1 MQSSVLMP
9 AQVLLLVLIPAASL
23 GASTFQAP
31 PPAASTCTES
41 TVDPCKY
48 TCKNAADVA
57 TATFDLSTVKSQAL
71 GVGYFTAKDTSRQ
84 DYYWGAC
91 GGIKAV
97 TCGSSDEAADATA
110 VPAAIQTWSNP
121 QPPNFPSF
129 QCATL
134 GAYSTQTCHHA
145 APSSDSDAASS
156 DLVCSFTGGA
166 DSRKVDLHFACGKH
180 GAAMTLDAAQLT
192 SISYKLTVTDLSLC
206 ATIPASAHGL
216 SWGSIFLLCFSLS
229 SLAYF
234 GGGTYY
240 NVKYRGAEKSV
251 EAIPQVEYWRQL
263 PGLVKDGL
271 KFSWAHTK
279 KGTAAA
285 QAMLKEKMG
294 SAQNPELKEGLTE
307 AEE

>member
-1 MQSSVLMP
+1 
-9 AQVLLLVLIPAASL
+9 VLLLMPTASH
-23 GASTFQAP
+23 GASTFETAPFQAP

-41 TVDPCKY
+41 TLDPCKY

-57 TATFDLSTVKSQAL
+57 TATFDLSTVKAQAL
-71 GVGYFTAKDTSRQ
+71 GVGYFTTTDTSRQ
-84 DYYWGAC
+84 NYYWSAC

-97 TCGSSDEAADATA
+97 TCGSDEAADATGL
-110 VPAAIQTWSNP
+110 PAAIQTWSDP
-121 QPPNFPSF
+121 KPPSFPSWE
-129 QCATL
+129 CATL
-134 GAYSTQTCHHA
+134 GTYSSRTCHHE
-145 APSSDSDAASS
+145 APSS

-166 DSRKVDLHFACGKH
+166 DSRSVDLHFACGKH
-180 GAAMTLDAAQLT
+180 GAAMTLEATQLT
-192 SISYKLTVTDLSLC
+192 PSSYALTVTDLSLC
-206 ATIPASAHGL
+206 ATIPAPPARGL

-240 NVKYRGAEKSV
+240 NVKYRGAERSV

-285 QAMLKEKMG
+285 QTMLREKMG
-294 SAQNPELKEGLTE
+294 SADASKQNPELKQGLTE
-307 AEE
+307 AAE